1 MLFFPHRVARPGET
15 RPFPY
20 EPMLHEGSPVFG
32 AAPKYILRTDL
43 MFETRRRQ
51 ETAAGD
57 GGRRRRQET
66 AAGDEEAIEADEWS
80 V

>member
-1 MLFFPHRVARPGET
+1 
-15 RPFPY
+15 
-20 EPMLHEGSPVFG
+20 MLHEGSPVFG

-66 AAGDEEAIEADEWS
+66 AAGDEEA
-80 V
+80 

>member
-1 MLFFPHRVARPGET
+1 
-15 RPFPY
+15 
-20 EPMLHEGSPVFG
+20 
-32 AAPKYILRTDL
+32 L

-66 AAGDEEAIEADEWS
+66 AAGDEEASIRN
-80 V
+80 